1 VSRYATLAARL
12 ADVDARGL
20 RRTLRPLGMTGP
32 VTARYRGE
40 PVIVVSSND
49 YLGLAQHP
57 EMQGAWKGRG
67 AGSSR
72 LIAGDRSAHHALED
86 ALGERF
92 GRPATLF
99 NTGYMANLALLS
111 VLVGRG
117 DRVASDA
124 LNHASIID
132 GIRLSGAEKTILEHG
147 RSPRNRCR
155 LAIVEGLYSMD
166 GDVLALREYT
176 GEHWLAVDEAH
187 AAGALGPDGRG
198 EAARQGVTPD
208 FLVGTLGKAYGAF
221 GAFVIGP
228 PELRELFVSR
238 GRSFVYTTALPE
250 PVAAA
255 ALVGLRL
262 ADDERRERLADR
274 TARFR
279 RGLAELGLPVLG
291 SAHIVPIVLGERT
304 MAVAEELLAHGFF
317 ALGIRPPTVAPGTER
332 IRFSLSAEHTEEQID
347 RLLDALD
354 GCHRMD
360 QAPADRAG

>member
-1 VSRYATLAARL
+1 VSRYEALRNRV

-20 RRTLRPLGMTGP
+20 RRTLHPLAMTGP
-32 VTARYRGE
+32 VTARHRGE
-40 PVIVVSSND
+40 PVIVFSSND

-57 EMQGAWKGRG
+57 EMHAAWKGVG

-72 LIAGDRSAHHALED
+72 LIAGERAAHHALES

-99 NTGYMANLALLS
+99 NTGYMANLALLT

-147 RSPRNRCR
+147 RAPNDPCT
-155 LAIVEGLYSMD
+155 LAVVEGLYSMD
-166 GDVLALREYT
+166 GDVLALDAYA
-176 GEHWLAVDEAH
+176 GDHWLAVDEAH
-187 AAGALGPDGRG
+187 AVGALGPDGRG
-198 EAARQGVTPD
+198 EAARQGVEPD

-262 ADDERRERLADR
+262 ADDERRERLAAR

-279 RGLAELGLPVLG
+279 RGLAELGLPALG
-291 SAHIVPIVLGERT
+291 SAHVVPLVLGEHT
-304 MAVAEELLAHGFF
+304 MRIANELLARGFF
-317 ALGIRPPTVAPGTER
+317 ALGIRPPTVPAGTER
-332 IRFSLSAEHTEEQID
+332 IRFSLSAEHTDEQID
-347 RLLDALD
+347 RLLEALD
-354 GCHRMD
+354 ACHSM
-360 QAPADRAG
+360 DRASR